1 MRFYQTLRSSAASL
15 AVTLFLSTTT
25 PAFAQDRIAFHLPA
39 QPLGE
44 TLRAIATQSGRSIV
58 APADLVRGKVAGA
71 IDGAFSV
78 DDAVAAALADSGLRA
93 RHVAGGIIVEPIG
106 DPADAPAS
114 PGQTDIVVTG
124 SRIRGTAPSSTVI
137 TRTADAMRDAGQ
149 TDLGSV
155 VRAIPQSFGGGQNPG
170 IGSNVPTASG
180 IDVSGGSS
188 INLRGLG
195 GDATLTLINGH
206 RLAYN
211 ASRQSVDVSAI
222 PIEAVDRL
230 EIVPDGSSAVYGSD
244 AVAGVANIILK
255 RDYRGAEIG
264 ARIAGATDG
273 GGFQQQYHAI
283 AGTTWT
289 GGGILAAYDYGDTSA
304 LLSDQRSYTKGSA
317 TGLSLLPAMR
327 RHSALVTGH
336 QTLTDRLTFSAD
348 AFFNSR
354 TSDQQSPANDAGDF
368 ALSGQFY
375 EARDRSWA
383 FAPSLTW
390 AMGGGWRATLS
401 ADYGKERVDVTNI
414 SCAGTACALA
424 SKGYYR
430 NTERSADLGADG
442 PLFSLP
448 GGDAKVAIGAG
459 YRSIDFRRDDGPAGP
474 ANTAHAQDSY
484 FAYGELDLPLVG
496 PSQAVPL
503 LHLVDLNAALRY
515 ERYPGIGEVATPRL
529 GLVVTP
535 SADVSLRASWG
546 RSFRAPTLFQQYQ
559 PGVVYLY
566 PAAPLGGAGLPAT
579 AAALVKLGGN
589 PDLKPER
596 ARTWSFGL
604 DIHPRALG
612 GARLQVSYFDVDYRD
627 RIVVPITY
635 LSQALSNAVYAGQ
648 VATAPDA
655 TTQQAVIAAAS
666 TVLNFTGRAY
676 DPATVVA
683 IVDNA
688 NRNAGRQRA
697 RGVDILAEDTIALGP
712 DQRLRLALN
721 ASYLK
726 SDQQLSAAQ
735 PLTQLAGTIFNP
747 PHWRGNATV
756 AWSLQDLTVT
766 GVVYRIGGVA
776 DKRQQSPVAVHGMT
790 TFDLTIGYGIAKG
803 RGALAGTRL
812 TVSAQN
818 LFNAKPD
825 TIMIDA
831 GYEAPYDS
839 TNYSP
844 LGRLI
849 SIGLSKPW

>member
-1 MRFYQTLRSSAASL
+1 MRSYQTLRWSAASL
-15 AVTLFLSTTT
+15 AVTLLLSTTT
-25 PAFAQDRIAFHLPA
+25 PALAQDRIAFHLPA
-39 QPLGE
+39 QPLAE
-44 TLRAIATQSGRSIV
+44 TLRAIAMQSGRSIV

-78 DDAVAAALADSGLRA
+78 DDAVAAALAQSGLRA
-93 RHVAGGIIVEPIG
+93 RHVAGGIIVERIG
-106 DPADAPAS
+106 DPADASAPQ
-114 PGQTDIVVTG
+114 GQTDIVVTG
-124 SRIRGTAPSSTVI
+124 SRIRGTAPASTVI

-170 IGSNVPTASG
+170 IGSNVPTSSG

-195 GDATLTLINGH
+195 SDATLTLINGH

-230 EIVPDGSSAVYGSD
+230 EIVPDGSSAIYGSD

-255 RDYRGAEIG
+255 RDYRGVEMG
-264 ARIAGATDG
+264 ARIAGTTDG
-273 GGFQQQYHAI
+273 GGFQQQYDAI

-289 GGGILAAYDYGDTSA
+289 GGGVLAAYDYGENSA
-304 LLSDQRSYTKGSA
+304 LLSNQRSYTQGSA

-327 RHSALVTGH
+327 RHSALMTGH
-336 QTLTDRLTFSAD
+336 QALTDTLIFSVD
-348 AFFNSR
+348 AFFSSR
-354 TSDQQSPANDAGDF
+354 ISEQQSPANDAGDF
-368 ALSGQFY
+368 AISGQFY

-383 FAPSLTW
+383 LAPSLTW

-401 ADYGKERVDVTNI
+401 ADYGKERVDVTNT
-414 SCAGTACALA
+414 SCAGTACDLA

-430 NTERSADLGADG
+430 NTERSTDLGADG

-448 GGDAKVAIGAG
+448 GGDAKLAIGAG
-459 YRSIDFRRDDGPAGP
+459 YRAIDFRRDDGPGGP

-496 PSQAVPL
+496 PAQGVPL
-503 LHLVDLNAALRY
+503 LHRVDLDTAVRY
-515 ERYPGIGEVATPRL
+515 ERYPGIGEVATPRF
-529 GLVVTP
+529 GLTVAP
-535 SADVSLRASWG
+535 SADLSLRASWG

-559 PGVVYLY
+559 PGVLYLY
-566 PAAPLGGAGLPAT
+566 PAAPLGGSGLPAT
-579 AAALVKLGGN
+579 AAALLKLGGN

-596 ARTWSFGL
+596 ARTWSVGL
-604 DIHPRALG
+604 DLHPRALR

-635 LSQALSNAVYAGQ
+635 LSQALGNPIYARQ
-648 VATAPDA
+648 VVTAPDA
-655 TTQQAVIAAAS
+655 AAQQAVIAAAS

-697 RGVDILAEDTIALGP
+697 RGVDILAEDRIALGP
-712 DQRLRLALN
+712 DQHLRLALN

-735 PLTQLAGTIFNP
+735 PLTQLAGAIFNP
-747 PHWRGNATV
+747 PHWRGNATI
-756 AWSLQDLTVT
+756 AWSLKDLTVT
-766 GVVYRIGGVA
+766 GVVYRIGGVT
-776 DKRQQSPVAVHGMT
+776 DIRQQSPVGVHGMT
-790 TFDLTIGYGIAKG
+790 TFDLTIGYAIPKG

-844 LGRLI
+844 LGRLL
-849 SIGLSKPW
+849 SIGLSKSW

>member
-1 MRFYQTLRSSAASL
+1 MRFHNILRSSTASL
-15 AVTLFLSTTT
+15 AVTLLMPMAA
-25 PAFAQDRIAFHLPA
+25 PASAQGRMTYHLPA
-39 QPLGE
+39 QPLAD
-44 TLRAIATQSGRSIV
+44 TLRAIATQSGRSII
-58 APADLVRGKVAGA
+58 APAEILRGKAAVA
-71 IDGAFSV
+71 IDGALSV
-78 DDAVAAALADSGLRA
+78 DDAVAAALAGSGLRA
-93 RHVAGGIIVEPIG
+93 RHVAGGIVVEIVRDAA
-106 DPADAPAS
+106 DPGTLPSGA
-114 PGQTDIVVTG
+114 DIVVTG
-124 SRIRGTAPSSTVI
+124 SRIRGTAPTSTVI
-137 TRTADAMRDAGQ
+137 TKKADEMRDAGQ

-195 GDATLTLINGH
+195 SDATLTLINGH

-211 ASRQSVDVSAI
+211 ASRQSIDVSAI

-230 EIVPDGSSAVYGSD
+230 EIVPDGSSAIYGSD
-244 AVAGVANIILK
+244 AVAGVANIILR
-255 RDYRGAEIG
+255 RDYRGIEIG
-264 ARIAGATDG
+264 ARIAGTTDG
-273 GGFQQQYHAI
+273 GGFQQQYDAI

-289 GGGILAAYDYGDTSA
+289 GGGVLAAYDYGDASA
-304 LLSDQRSYTKGSA
+304 LLSDQRSYTKSSA

-336 QTLTDRLTFSAD
+336 QALTDTLTFSVD
-348 AFFNSR
+348 ALFNSR
-354 TSDQQSPANDAGDF
+354 ISDQQSPANDAGDF
-368 ALSGQFY
+368 AVSGQFY

-383 FAPSLTW
+383 LAPSLAW
-390 AMGGGWRATLS
+390 EMGDGWRSTLS
-401 ADYGKERVDVTNI
+401 ADYGKERVDVANT
-414 SCAGTACALA
+414 SCAGTTCALA
-424 SKGYYR
+424 SAGYYR
-430 NTERSADLGADG
+430 NTERSADLGASG

-448 GGDAKVAIGAG
+448 GGDAKLAIGAG
-459 YRSIDFRRDDGPAGP
+459 YRAIDFRRDDGPGGP

-496 PSQAVPL
+496 PAQGLPL
-503 LHLVDLNAALRY
+503 LHRVDLNAAVRY

-529 GLVVTP
+529 GLTIAP

-566 PAAPLGGAGLPAT
+566 PAAPLGGTGLPAT
-579 AAALVKLGGN
+579 AATLLKLGGN
-589 PDLKPER
+589 PELKPER
-596 ARTWSFGL
+596 ARTWSVGL
-604 DIHPRALG
+604 DIHPRGLG
-612 GARLQVSYFDVDYRD
+612 GARLQVSYFNVDYRD

-635 LSQALSNAVYAGQ
+635 LNQALRNSIYAGQ
-648 VATAPDA
+648 VVAAPDA
-655 TTQQAVIAAAS
+655 AAQQAVIAAAS
-666 TVLNFTGRAY
+666 TFLNFTGHGY
-676 DPATVVA
+676 DPASVVA
-683 IVDNA
+683 IIDNA

-697 RGVDILAEDTIALGP
+697 RGVDILADDTIALGP

-721 ASYLK
+721 ASYLE

-735 PLTQLAGTIFNP
+735 PLTQLAGAIFNP
-747 PHWRGNATV
+747 PHWRGNATIG
-756 AWSLQDLTVT
+756 WSLKDVTVT
-766 GVVYRIGGVA
+766 GVVYRIGGVT
-776 DKRQQSPVAVHGMT
+776 DIRQPSPVAVHGMT
-790 TFDLTIGYGIAKG
+790 TFDLTVGYSIPKG

-818 LFNAKPD
+818 LFNAKPG

-844 LGRLI
+844 LGRLL
-849 SIGLSKPW
+849 SIGLSRSW